1 LYLAQLSKHASK
13 DDVVEFDISM
23 VWPAGAM
30 IPVLQSWRKEVD
42 VLAAKEVYVLLLIFG
57 QPAGSTTQF
66 VWFGTAT
73 ETVIVGWT
81 ARLLERLHGGVS

>member
-30 IPVLQSWRKEVD
+30 IPVLQSWRKEV
-42 VLAAKEVYVLLLIFG
+42 LAAEEVYVLLLIFG

-81 ARLLERLHGGVS
+81 ARLLERLHDGVS